1 MKLTIDQLR
10 NFIHQVIED
19 LVDLNPA
26 SDLALLNKG
35 LDSIE
40 KDKEKKK
47 K

>member
-10 NFIHQVIED
+10 DLIHQVIED
-19 LVDLNPA
+19 LVKLNPA
-26 SDLALLNKG
+26 SELALLKKG